1 MQPAAHL
8 LGFALAG
15 DVGAG
20 SHPLDDLAVPF
31 DRHGADVVVP
41 VGAGPGPDPV
51 PVVEGLP
58 GLDTGLPVAPDPV
71 PVLGM
76 DRVQPAAAHEL
87 LQGLPGDPAPLGA
100 VLGDLA
106 VGVRDPDNLRT
117 AQHQGAVALLAAPD
131 GVLRTLAAGH
141 IHRDQ
146 HDAGDVPAGVMR
158 WEPGQGQVR
167 GLPQGARRGPV
178 GVLRHGAAWP
188 ASRAGCGRG
197 SRARRAVLVRA
208 RYASRAGCGPSWRV
222 RHAVLVCAEDGLILG
237 QDLAGRRLGRGGE
250 LGRPD
255 MGRLLPDMIFR
266 AVAVQPGQHVVDP
279 AEAEVGAE
287 ESETDRRL
295 AQQCVEQRGV
305 RRAELGHRRLRR
317 GHVSAHRG
325 HRCLMHRPAI
335 GGSFLLPHHSQVP
348 TAWRQR
354 YRPRSRRRP
363 HPRDGRLLYRPR
375 KTVGLVALRSSY
387 SDKRAT
393 FPAPPR
399 PGDHTWCWPGRF
411 DGRHPAVRD
420 RFAHPSRSGHER
432 NTPIPAETTAGI
444 AP

>member
-1 MQPAAHL
+1 MCPPASCDGNQDRARCAVSPRVPAA
-8 LGFALAG
+8 APLASCG
-15 DVGAG
+15 TVPPGPPAG
-20 SHPLDDLAVPF
+20 L
-31 DRHGADVVVP
+31 
-41 VGAGPGPDPV
+41 GAGPAGV
-51 PVVEGLP
+51 PGVRYWC
-58 GLDTGLPVAPDPV
+58 APAT
-71 PVLGM
+71 
-76 DRVQPAAAHEL
+76 PA
-87 LQGLPGDPAPLGA
+87 GLGA
-100 VLGDLA
+100 G
-106 VGVRDPDNLRT
+106 
-117 AQHQGAVALLAAPD
+117 
-131 GVLRTLAAGH
+131 
-141 IHRDQ
+141 
-146 HDAGDVPAGVMR
+146 PAGV
-158 WEPGQGQVR
+158 PGVR
-167 GLPQGARRGPV
+167 YWCAPATPAGLGAGPA
-178 GVLRHGAAWP
+178 GVPGVRYWCAPATPAGLGAGPAGVPGVRYWCAPATPAGLGAA
-188 ASRAGCGRG
+188 R
-197 SRARRAVLVRA
+197 RARRAVLVRA
-208 RYASRAGCGPSWRV
+208 
-222 RHAVLVCAEDGLILG
+222 EDGLIFG

-266 AVAVQPGQHVVDP
+266 AAAVQPGQHVVDP

-317 GHVSAHRG
+317 GHVSAHRA

-335 GGSFLLPHHSQVP
+335 GGSFLLPHRSQVP

-387 SDKRAT
+387 SHKRAT
-393 FPAPPR
+393 FPAPLR
-399 PGDHTWCWPGRF
+399 PGDHTWCRPGRF
-411 DGRHPAVRD
+411 DGRHAAVRD
-420 RFAHPSRSGHER
+420 RCAHPSRSGHER